1 MDWESMRTEL
11 RAYGQEHLLCH
22 VDQLSESNQRALHA
36 DLAATNWRKLLRL
49 SEVARK
55 SLSENGAVKD
65 DRLKPLDSSIVG
77 STAKDK
83 GAVSR
88 WWDIG
93 KWGSLFQALKMV
105 GSEKLASYKCL
116 ANISL

>member
-1 MDWESMRTEL
+1 MDWESMRAEL

-22 VDQLSESNQRALHA
+22 VDQLSESDQRVLHA
-36 DLAATNWRKLLRL
+36 DLAATNWKKLLRL
-49 SEVARK
+49 SKEARK
-55 SLSENGAVKD
+55 NLSENGEVKD

-83 GAVSR
+83 DTVSR

-93 KWGSLFQALKMV
+93 MWEA
-105 GSEKLASYKCL
+105 C
-116 ANISL
+116 